1 METLSHD
8 EERQTPECLS
18 LIKSLNEGLGVLFVV
33 HVFRIVL
40 MGARTVD
47 GYYDECER
55 SLCSPCALPLSLLT
69 W

>member
-8 EERQTPECLS
+8 EERQTLGCLS

-33 HVFRIVL
+33 HVFRNVL

-47 GYYDECER
+47 G
-55 SLCSPCALPLSLLT
+55 
-69 W
+69 